1 MVDHIVRRFDE
12 LRLIT
17 GNANPVLAQKI
28 AEELG
33 HPLEKAEVGRFA
45 DGEIKVD
52 WNCVVRGTDL
62 FIIQPMCQT
71 HHSLLTRPCLTEGA
85 PGGKGDSVCSYQSI
99 NDNLMELLVM
109 IDAARRASAERIT
122 AVVPYMA
129 YAKQEKKKQGHEPI
143 TAKLVAN
150 LMTVAG
156 AHRLL
161 TMDLHT
167 PAIEGFFDIPVDHM
181 RMAFLMASHFRKR
194 LNRKEV
200 VVVSPDA
207 GGVAR
212 ATEFRDQLKAGL
224 QQSIARDELAI
235 AFKRRT
241 PRGQPTLID
250 MVGDVEGRVAVI
262 YDDIIQSGSTLLQVV
277 ERLLERG
284 AKEVHAAAV
293 HADFVPGALQ
303 QVMASPLKTLVLSD
317 TTATGLD
324 AAGDKIEIVSS
335 ARILAQAIWRIHT
348 QRSVGWIFDTLRETG
363 KLPPIPSKGGL
374 KPTRS
379 RPLAE
384 SDSAETA

>member
-17 GNANPVLAQKI
+17 GNANLVLAQRI
-28 AEELG
+28 AKELG
-33 HPLEKAEVGRFA
+33 HDLEKAKVGRFP
-45 DGEIKVD
+45 DGEIQVD
-52 WNCVVRGTDL
+52 WDCVVRGTDL
-62 FIIQPMCQT
+62 FIIQPICQT
-71 HHSLLTRPCLTEGA
+71 HHSPLARPCLTEDA
-85 PGGKGDSVCSYQSI
+85 PGGAGDYVCAYQSI

-122 AVVPYMA
+122 AVVPYLA

-150 LMTVAG
+150 LITEAG
-156 AHRLL
+156 ADRLL
-161 TMDLHT
+161 TVDLHT

-181 RMAFLMASHFRKR
+181 RMAFLMASHFRQHLDR
-194 LNRKEV
+194 EEA

-224 QQSIARDELAI
+224 EQVIARDELAI

-241 PRGQPTLID
+241 PRGEPTLID
-250 MVGDVEGRVAVI
+250 MVGDVGGRPAVI
-262 YDDIIQSGSTLLQVV
+262 YDDIIQSGATLLQVV

-284 AKEVHAAAV
+284 ATEVHAAVV
-293 HADFVPGALQ
+293 HADFIPGALDQ
-303 QVMASPLKTLVLSD
+303 LIASPLKTLILSD
-317 TTATGLD
+317 TTETGLE
-324 AAGDKIEIVSS
+324 AARDKIEIVSS

-348 QRSVGWIFDTLRETG
+348 QRSVGWIFDTLREKG
-363 KLPPIPSKGGL
+363 QLPPIPEK
-374 KPTRS
+374 
-379 RPLAE
+379 AI
-384 SDSAETA
+384 

>member
-1 MVDHIVRRFDE
+1 MADHIVRRFDE

-33 HPLEKAEVGRFA
+33 HPLEPAEVGRFA

-71 HHSLLTRPCLTEGA
+71 HHSLLTRPCLTEGC

-161 TMDLHT
+161 TVDLHT

-181 RMAFLMASHFRKR
+181 RMAFLMASHFRER
-194 LNRKEV
+194 LNRDEA
-200 VVVSPDA
+200 VVVSPMLGEWPA
-207 GGVAR
+207 H
-212 ATEFRDQLKAGL
+212 
-224 QQSIARDELAI
+224 
-235 AFKRRT
+235 
-241 PRGQPTLID
+241 
-250 MVGDVEGRVAVI
+250 RV
-262 YDDIIQSGSTLLQVV
+262 
-277 ERLLERG
+277 
-284 AKEVHAAAV
+284 
-293 HADFVPGALQ
+293 P
-303 QVMASPLKTLVLSD
+303 
-317 TTATGLD
+317 
-324 AAGDKIEIVSS
+324 
-335 ARILAQAIWRIHT
+335 
-348 QRSVGWIFDTLRETG
+348 
-363 KLPPIPSKGGL
+363 
-374 KPTRS
+374 
-379 RPLAE
+379 
-384 SDSAETA
+384 